1 MVFSTGMIL
10 LISGIFG
17 IAAVVLLTAVVN
29 GWLNRK
35 EGNYENRSGG
45 NTVRI

>member
-35 EGNYENRSGG
+35 ERKLREQIWREYR
-45 NTVRI
+45 